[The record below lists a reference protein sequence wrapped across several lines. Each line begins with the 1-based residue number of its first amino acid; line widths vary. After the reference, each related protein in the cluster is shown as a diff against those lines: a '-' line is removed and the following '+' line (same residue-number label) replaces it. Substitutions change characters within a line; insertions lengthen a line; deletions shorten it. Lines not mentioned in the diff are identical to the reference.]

1 MSHVRG
7 GSDTSTA
14 TVIRSATEINQLCN
28 GASISV
34 HQTVVQTKRRRALV
48 SRFPMS
54 QGNGFWD
61 RVNEAMAKQNPDEL
75 RESCLVTTA
84 MHGTMGNTLI
94 VLQAFVSA

>member
-1 MSHVRG
+1 
-7 GSDTSTA
+7 
-14 TVIRSATEINQLCN
+14 
-28 GASISV
+28 
-34 HQTVVQTKRRRALV
+34 
-48 SRFPMS
+48 MS